1 MSGFEPASLRVFT
14 LSVFSIYTNRGS
26 INKTILFNITFLRNS
41 PVTRRIYL
49 IQGLIILSTE
59 LKYKNMKNITFNH
72 PIGICV
78 YENDEQNASATLSGI
93 AQDLLSNEN
102 LILESGDI
110 LEDNQ
115 EAYEVKSITY
125 RYCGGSLVGIDFRT
139 VKK

>member
-1 MSGFEPASLRVFT
+1 
-14 LSVFSIYTNRGS
+14 
-26 INKTILFNITFLRNS
+26 
-41 PVTRRIYL
+41 
-49 IQGLIILSTE
+49 
-59 LKYKNMKNITFNH
+59 MKNITFNH

-78 YENDEQNASATLSGI
+78 YENDEQSVTLSGI

-110 LEDNQ
+110 LEDKQ
-115 EAYEVKSITY
+115 ETYEVKSITY